1 MFAISNLLIA
11 VARILDIGLSV
22 YMWIIIGR
30 AVVSWVNADP
40 YNPIVRFLY
49 SVTEPVLSAVRR
61 NLPVSYSGFDFSPIL
76 VILLIVFLRAFV
88 VQTLL
93 QLAQRLR
100 LSPTG
105 IPAPHSWWMKNPR
118 TGSPGR
124 TCRVPPRRT
133 RPWPRQQSVRPPPF
147 RAGCRGGCPR

>member
-93 QLAQRLR
+93 QLAQRL
-100 LSPTG
+100 
-105 IPAPHSWWMKNPR
+105 
-118 TGSPGR
+118 
-124 TCRVPPRRT
+124 V
-133 RPWPRQQSVRPPPF
+133 
-147 RAGCRGGCPR
+147 

>member
-11 VARILDIGLSV
+11 VATILDISLSV

-76 VILLIVFLRAFV
+76 VILVIVFLRAFV

-93 QLAQRLR
+93 QLAHRL
-100 LSPTG
+100 
-105 IPAPHSWWMKNPR
+105 
-118 TGSPGR
+118 
-124 TCRVPPRRT
+124 V
-133 RPWPRQQSVRPPPF
+133 
-147 RAGCRGGCPR
+147 